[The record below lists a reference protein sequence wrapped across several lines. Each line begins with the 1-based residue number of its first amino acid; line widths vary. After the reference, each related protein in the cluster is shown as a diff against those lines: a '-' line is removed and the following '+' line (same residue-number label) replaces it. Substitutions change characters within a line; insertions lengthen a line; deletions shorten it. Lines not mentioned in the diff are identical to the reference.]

1 MEQFESEYSKLK
13 QEYETALN
21 AAIVEPDQARQM
33 VLLNQILTINQE
45 MVDLIHRF
53 LSSKRRVNTTRIH
66 ELTRDLIK
74 YQEDR
79 YEIENNDKKVRA
91 MKLIL
96 NKTNENINSII
107 YKYYLYIGTLIFLCF
122 VVIFLILKSSYK
134 TAILGGGK
142 LVLTSFS

>member
-1 MEQFESEYSKLK
+1 
-13 QEYETALN
+13 
-21 AAIVEPDQARQM
+21 M
-33 VLLNQILTINQE
+33 VLLNQILTINQQ

-79 YEIENNDKKVRA
+79 DEIENNDKKVRA